1 MELVIGPENIFWCWF
16 ILLYLSFQL
25 SCFLVKSRD
34 GLRVTWV
41 TGGLKTTLP
50 RSWPMVEAATEC
62 RSIRYLDAAV
72 GVCAV
77 SMDDEA

>member
-1 MELVIGPENIFWCWF
+1 M
-16 ILLYLSFQL
+16 
-25 SCFLVKSRD
+25 KSRD